1 MAPLS
6 RREFLRLTT
15 LSTVATVLSA
25 CNTHV
30 PATASIETRTRIP
43 ATPSTETR
51 IPIPATTPAET
62 RTPVPTSTP
71 SETRNVTSKLSVHI
85 SSGNRRGFT
94 DWLQKCSNAG
104 SPIRIIYSLNED
116 ISGDIARY
124 SPSTRWVYRRQSE
137 AWNRL
142 PDGLY
147 LDDPEKSATR
157 WLSAPL
163 EKGKSLM
170 DIWRLNSA
178 DWFDPLNEPV
188 IELAD
193 PNNPAQVADTV
204 RRAQWLNTW
213 MITALNTANS
223 NGFKLALFSF
233 PTGSPPLLKW
243 NEVNTSQ
250 IQVPAN
256 PDCQSIVWYYL
267 LPALRLGKQL
277 GAILSLHAYW
287 EDRDPSTDHSA
298 ALRYRDVVSI
308 LPLDAQ
314 LPIVIS
320 EASSG
325 NGYGT
330 LLSGQ
335 RWIDDMAKY
344 DSQLMKDDYVL
355 GACAFQLGGSES
367 NLVSAL
373 PQYAEYIATH

>member
-1 MAPLS
+1 
-6 RREFLRLTT
+6 
-15 LSTVATVLSA
+15 
-25 CNTHV
+25 
-30 PATASIETRTRIP
+30 
-43 ATPSTETR
+43 
-51 IPIPATTPAET
+51 
-62 RTPVPTSTP
+62 
-71 SETRNVTSKLSVHI
+71 
-85 SSGNRRGFT
+85 
-94 DWLQKCSNAG
+94 
-104 SPIRIIYSLNED
+104 
-116 ISGDIARY
+116 
-124 SPSTRWVYRRQSE
+124 
-137 AWNRL
+137 
-142 PDGLY
+142 
-147 LDDPEKSATR
+147 
-157 WLSAPL
+157 
-163 EKGKSLM
+163 M

-213 MITALNTANS
+213 MITALNIANS
-223 NGFKLALFSF
+223 SGFKLALFSF

-250 IQVPAN
+250 IQVPTN

-287 EDRDPSTDHSA
+287 EDRDPSTDHRA
-298 ALRYRDVVSI
+298 ALRYRDVVDI